1 MSLTPPQLPTNTA
14 AALKTLAAHSAHLH
28 FTIAGK
34 KFDAISFEG
43 LENISTPFSATLWVL
58 AELDEAW
65 LGQPAV
71 VTLTDASGNVR
82 TLAGIVTYQRDRG
95 LNARKQ
101 SRVEIL
107 LRPRLWVLTQSTDNR
122 VIQGLTIPALV
133 TRILAQHGLDSDSA
147 RWHLNKPYP
156 VCPYLVQYA
165 ESDLAFIERL
175 LAGIGIS
182 YWFGV
187 EDGQDVLH
195 FTDDNAHFTQADLGV
210 IPFISDAGL
219 HKPIACFTR
228 FSKGSRK
235 VSAHAQVVDYN
246 YMTPDHMIK
255 AGQGP
260 AANDPA
266 RVHNAH
272 RSDGHAVQL
281 HPDLPCP
288 HRNAPWPDHWRRGL
302 DRP

>member
-1 MSLTPPQLPTNTA
+1 MISTPHFSKNADAVSALTAN
-14 AALKTLAAHSAHLH
+14 AAHLTFA
-28 FTIAGK
+28 IAGQK
-34 KFDAISFEG
+34 HDAISFDGTE
-43 LENISTPFSATLWVL
+43 EISTPFSATLYVL
-58 AELDEAW
+58 AEMDEQW
-65 LGQPAV
+65 LGKPGV
-71 VTLTDASGNVR
+71 VTLTDASGNER

-95 LNARKQ
+95 LNARNQ

-187 EDGQDVLH
+187 EDSRDVLH

-228 FSKGSRK
+228 FKYLARSR
-235 VSAHAQVVDYN
+235 V
-246 YMTPDHMIK
+246 I
-255 AGQGP
+255 
-260 AANDPA
+260 ANDPSVIS
-266 RVHNAH
+266 R
-272 RSDGHAVQL
+272 
-281 HPDLPCP
+281 
-288 HRNAPWPDHWRRGL
+288 
-302 DRP
+302 